1 VGYFSCAGLNFWEWK
16 QQGRIDPSSPCPIH
30 DPSPISLASHTRY
43 FGASKKWSQGLR
55 IRGEFTSSLIFSSAL
70 VWVSVHLQ
78 GASSPCSS
86 DRVLD
91 QEANSGQNL
100 LRNMTTPSIPRS
112 SRRLLGTLKS
122 NTYLRFLGAICNP
135 SGVNMYPKISR
146 RLVKHWH
153 LLAFNQNF
161 SSSSRCRTFRKV
173 ATCSS

>member
-16 QQGRIDPSSPCPIH
+16 WQGRIDPSSPCPIH

-43 FGASKKWSQGLR
+43 FGASEKGFQGLR
-55 IRGEFTSSLIFSSAL
+55 ICGEFPSSLIFTSAL

-78 GASSPCSS
+78 GAFSPCSS

-91 QEANSGQNL
+91 QDVNSGQNL
-100 LRNMTTPSIPRS
+100 LKNITTPSIPRNAL
-112 SRRLLGTLKS
+112 RLLGTLKS
-122 NTYLRFLGAICNP
+122 NTFLRFWGSICNP
-135 SGVNMYPKISR
+135 SGVYICPKMSR
-146 RLVKHWH
+146 RLVKNWH

-161 SSSSRCRTFRKV
+161 MSRTRCRTFRKV